1 MLQNVKN
8 TFLIVLLIP
17 LFSFAQKDKVKNLEN
32 FDKKIMHFG
41 FSLNTNSARFTVVPN
56 NDILRNDS
64 LYVINTTNQPGF
76 GLGIVSDLK
85 IFENF
90 NLRFIP
96 CLTFMTREMSYTFR
110 SPARDSIYTV
120 PKSVESTFLEFPLS
134 LKFKSDRV
142 NNYRMYILGG
152 FKYCLDMSSNKEIT
166 TTGDRIIL
174 RLDKSDFLYEV
185 GFGLDFYL
193 TYFKLS
199 PEIKYAFGM
208 KNLLIKDNTIYSQSI
223 SALRTRAVYFSLTF
237 E

>member
-1 MLQNVKN
+1 
-8 TFLIVLLIP
+8 
-17 LFSFAQKDKVKNLEN
+17 
-32 FDKKIMHFG
+32 MHFG

-56 NDILRNDS
+56 NDLLTGDS
-64 LYVINTTNQPGF
+64 LYVINTINQPGF
-76 GLGIVSDLK
+76 GLGIVSDMK
-85 IFENF
+85 VFENF

-96 CLTFMTREMSYTFR
+96 CLTFMTRQMDYTFR
-110 SPARDSIYTV
+110 SPSRDSIYSV
-120 PKSVESTFLEFPLS
+120 SKSVESTFLEFPVS

-142 NNYRMYILGG
+142 NNYRMYVLGG
-152 FKYCLDMSSNKEIT
+152 LKYALDMSSNKEVT

-174 RLDKSDFLYEV
+174 RLNNSDFLYEV

-208 KNLLIKDNTIYSQSI
+208 RNMLIKDNTIYSQSLQ
-223 SALRTRAVYFSLTF
+223 SLRTRAVYFSLTF